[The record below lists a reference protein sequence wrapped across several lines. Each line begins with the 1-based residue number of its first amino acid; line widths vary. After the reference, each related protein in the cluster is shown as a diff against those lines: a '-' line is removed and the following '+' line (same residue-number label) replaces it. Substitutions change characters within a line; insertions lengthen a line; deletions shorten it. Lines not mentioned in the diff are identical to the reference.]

1 VSPLFRRS
9 EEKVARKAAARQEIE
24 RLRGLGI
31 DELTVAV
38 FPGLVPDGP
47 KHGASVTRQQLCQ
60 YLLADHPGAGHLAT
74 LDLMPTVQKALDR
87 LEGIGLVSPISIQRE
102 PVWRLTP
109 LGESVLADGSLR
121 QRLRGR

>member
-9 EEKVARKAAARQEIE
+9 EEKAARKAAAKEEIE

-31 DELTVAV
+31 DELTVLV
-38 FPGLVPDGP
+38 FPGLGPDGP

-60 YLLADHPGAGHLAT
+60 WLLADYPGAGQLTT

-87 LEGIGLVSPISIQRE
+87 LERIGLIAPISIQRE

-109 LGESVLADGSLR
+109 LGESVTADGTLR
-121 QRLRGR
+121 ERLRG